1 MSEQNVSP
9 VSGAGGGFTSEGRTV
24 DVGRPVEWLKRGWET
39 FLKNPG
45 VWIAVTVIGG
55 VAMIVLFMIP
65 LLGHLAANFLS
76 LIFVAGLL
84 LGCKSLA
91 EGGELRIDHL
101 FAGFKQN
108 TGNLVMVSVFYLLG
122 LVIIMGAMFLIG
134 GGSAFSGAMMGH
146 LAGAGVALGGL
157 LLALLVGLVLTVPL
171 AMAVWFA
178 PALVVFRNVVPLD
191 AMKSSFNVCLKN
203 LVPFLVYGVILF
215 VLAVVAAIPFGLG
228 FLVLMPVLIGA
239 QYASYVD
246 LYE

>member
-1 MSEQNVSP
+1 
-9 VSGAGGGFTSEGRTV
+9 
-24 DVGRPVEWLKRGWET
+24 
-39 FLKNPG
+39 
-45 VWIAVTVIGG
+45 
-55 VAMIVLFMIP
+55 
-65 LLGHLAANFLS
+65 
-76 LIFVAGLL
+76 
-84 LGCKSLA
+84 
-91 EGGELRIDHL
+91 
-101 FAGFKQN
+101 
-108 TGNLVMVSVFYLLG
+108 
-122 LVIIMGAMFLIG
+122 
-134 GGSAFSGAMMGH
+134 MGH